1 LSFDIYMI
9 VTRLRSIDSGAI
21 NLNGGL

>member
-9 VTRLRSIDSGAI
+9 VTRLRGIDSSAI